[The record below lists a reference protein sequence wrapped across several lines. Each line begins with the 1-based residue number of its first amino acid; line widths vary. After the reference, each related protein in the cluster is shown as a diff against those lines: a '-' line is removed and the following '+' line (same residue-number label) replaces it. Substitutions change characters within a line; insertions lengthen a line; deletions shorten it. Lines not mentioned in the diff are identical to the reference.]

1 MQTFLILSLATAA
14 LVFAL
19 LWWRERV
26 RNQRLARDA
35 DAWTYLEYSPEALAA
50 LLAAEPGEPINS
62 AARHAQVAQQR
73 VRARLSRSR
82 HTFDPASVRETRLL
96 SLSRNGAHY
105 LLDNLCLG
113 RLDLEALQAAG
124 RLLDVGPLGGPP
136 QFAALVAR
144 DSLRNFLLPET
155 HAWAL
160 PTARWLSRLPGEA
173 DMVLVHLLYETS
185 APALHVVSADET

>member
-1 MQTFLILSLATAA
+1 MQTLLILTLAAAA

-19 LWWRERV
+19 LWWHERR
-26 RNQRLARDA
+26 RNLKLARDA

-50 LLAAEPGEPINS
+50 LIAAAPKEPVNT
-62 AARHAQVAQQR
+62 AARQAQAAQQR

-82 HTFDPASVRETRLL
+82 HGFEAASVRETRLL
-96 SLSRNGAHY
+96 SLTRAGAEY
-105 LLDNLCLG
+105 RLDDLCLG

-124 RLLDVGPLGGPP
+124 RLMEVGPLGGPP

-144 DSLRNFLLPET
+144 DGLRSFLLPET

-160 PTARWLSRLPGEA
+160 PTARWLSRLPAEV
-173 DMVLVHLLYETS
+173 DMVLVHLLYEGA
-185 APALHVVSADET
+185 APNLHVVGSSEA